1 MILERFN
8 AVVFVGDEQ
17 AKRIYMGL
25 NILLREDLA
34 FGALRDWELGPEEKE
49 MCHCR
54 GQFEEECARSAI
66 LGSEEAKGEGRR
78 GYFCKRESLACL
90 CLISASLS

>member
-8 AVVFVGDEQ
+8 AIAFVGDGL

-34 FGALRDWELGPEEKE
+34 FGALRDWELSPEEKE

-54 GQFEEECARSAI
+54 GQFKEECARSMVMSI
-66 LGSEEAKGEGRR
+66 EEAKGEGRR
-78 GYFCKRESLACL
+78 GYFCKRESLAF
-90 CLISASLS
+90 